1 MNVTFAICLIVFFS
15 FIGEVLT
22 WISRKDRIFA
32 FSHVSLIRILTICLS
47 VYTIHCVDKQHN
59 DYKFLNK
66 ANSFKQEL
74 IQHQDSLINYQRI
87 MIDTLANHLLEEHNC
102 DIPQFDG
109 ELKINIDY
117 EEQYL
122 DSLYNTQL

>member
-1 MNVTFAICLIVFFS
+1 MNVTFAICVIVFSS

-22 WISRKDRIFA
+22 WISRKDRIYA

-47 VYTIHCVDKQHN
+47 IYTIHCVDKQY
-59 DYKFLNK
+59 DDK

-87 MIDTLANHLLEEHNC
+87 MIDTLANHLWEEHNC

-109 ELKINIDY
+109 ELKINIDC

>member
-1 MNVTFAICLIVFFS
+1 MTVTFAICLIVFFS
-15 FIGEVLT
+15 FIGEILT
-22 WISRKDRIFA
+22 WIVRKDKTFVFGYVAAIRLLAI
-32 FSHVSLIRILTICLS
+32 SLSICS
-47 VYTIHCVDKQHN
+47 ICYINKQYD

-66 ANSFKQEL
+66 ANNFKYEL
-74 IQHQDSLINYQRI
+74 VQHQDSLINYQHI
-87 MIDTLANHLLEEHNC
+87 MIDTLANDLWEEHNC

-109 ELKINIDY
+109 KLKINIDY

>member
-1 MNVTFAICLIVFFS
+1 MNVTFAICVIVFFS

-22 WISRKDRIFA
+22 WISRKDRIYA

-47 VYTIHCVDKQHN
+47 IYTIHCVDKQYDN
-59 DYKFLNK
+59 E

-87 MIDTLANHLLEEHNC
+87 MIDTLANHLWEEHNC

-109 ELKINIDY
+109 DLKINIDY

-122 DSLYNTQL
+122 NSLYNTQL

>member
-1 MNVTFAICLIVFFS
+1 MNTIFAIFIIVLFS
-15 FIGEVLT
+15 FIGEILT
-22 WISRKDRIFA
+22 WISRKDRIYA
-32 FSHVSLIRILTICLS
+32 FSHVALIRILTICLS
-47 VYTIHCVDKQHN
+47 IYTIHCVDKQYDN
-59 DYKFLNK
+59 E

-87 MIDTLANHLLEEHNC
+87 MIDTLANHLWEEHNC

>member
-15 FIGEVLT
+15 FIGEILT
-22 WISRKDRIFA
+22 WISRKDRIYA
-32 FSHVSLIRILTICLS
+32 FSHVSLIRILIICLS
-47 VYTIHCVDKQHN
+47 IYTIHCVDKQYN
-59 DYKFLNK
+59 NE

-74 IQHQDSLINYQRI
+74 IQHQDLLINYQHT
-87 MIDTLANHLLEEHNC
+87 MIDTLANHLWEEHNC